1 MIRIIEDRN
10 VKEIIFRGTKTALSL
25 LNVRVII
32 GLGLTEDIKID
43 I

>member
-10 VKEIIFRGTKTALSL
+10 VKKIIFRGTKTALSL

-32 GLGLTEDIKID
+32 GLSLIEDIKID